1 VLALRLARGGRLAVQ
16 LRRLLVVVASAG
28 TGFLLLCSLGHA
40 LAHPEA
46 PGAAALRL
54 AWCAVPL
61 AATVQ
66 LAVAVARTDPGARP
80 RPGLAAIGLGPARL
94 MAASAATTALSCAL
108 GSAFAL
114 LVFLRLR
121 GDLGGLPLHT
131 MAADPLAAGRPLPMP
146 GTLTLLALIPGIA
159 WVCTAWSLR
168 GRATGG
174 RRVKPR
180 NRAGFRFPMAVAMG
194 GPGNGSGR
202 GAGGRPGKEPGR
214 MPGRKPG
221 KGPGKG
227 GSDPMGMRV
236 TSAPGTR
243 VTVAVRTGEPDGSR
257 TRDSD
262 GRRTRDSDR
271 RRTQD
276 SDGRRTGETD
286 GPGTE
291 DSGGRGTGDSGA
303 EGTEIL
309 SASATGGTATVVTS
323 EASADVSRDGGDTAS
338 VRTASVRTGIART
351 AAAHADITAEAEAE
365 AGAPAPV
372 LTVPSDLPWG
382 FAVLAAGLAVEAYA
396 GPAGAAE
403 LSRVTEGNA
412 PGGMLAGWVLAALG
426 LALVGPGLTHLCGR
440 LLQLFRP
447 GALRLLAG
455 RVLMAEAACV
465 GRPLGVVCAVAAL
478 SWRLLLHGN
487 LSGGLGWGTA
497 GSPGGAGGGGPSFG
511 PLGTLGILLVIGCTV
526 VTLTLASLETRQARA
541 DITGSLLRLG
551 APATALR
558 TAVALRA
565 GVLFAVFGLLTVAV
579 AELAALP
586 SVG

>member
-1 VLALRLARGGRLAVQ
+1 MLALRLARGGRLAVQ
-16 LRRLLVVVASAG
+16 LRRLLVAVASAG

-40 LAHPEA
+40 LAHPQA

-61 AATVQ
+61 AATVH

-159 WVCTAWSLR
+159 SVCTAWSLR
-168 GRATGG
+168 TRATGG
-174 RRVKPR
+174 RPVKPR
-180 NRAGFRFPMAVAMG
+180 NRAGFRFPMAVATG
-194 GPGNGSGR
+194 GPGDGSGR
-202 GAGGRPGKEPGR
+202 GTGGWPGKESGKGPGR
-214 MPGRKPG
+214 RPG

-227 GSDPMGMRV
+227 GSDPVGMRV

-243 VTVAVRTGEPDGSR
+243 VTVAVRTGEPDGPR
-257 TRDSD
+257 T
-262 GRRTRDSDR
+262 G
-271 RRTQD
+271 D

-303 EGTEIL
+303 EGTEVL
-309 SASATGGTATVVTS
+309 SASATGGAATAVVT
-323 EASADVSRDGGDTAS
+323 EASADVSPDGGDTGS
-338 VRTASVRTGIART
+338 VRTDTART
-351 AAAHADITAEAEAE
+351 AAAHTDVTVETEAETETE
-365 AGAPAPV
+365 AGEADTPAPV

-396 GPAGAAE
+396 GPVGPAE
-403 LSRVTEGNA
+403 LSGVTEGKA

-440 LLQLFRP
+440 LLQMFRP

-487 LSGGLGWGTA
+487 LSGGLGGGTA
-497 GSPGGAGGGGPSFG
+497 GGPGGAGGGSPSFG

-526 VTLTLASLETRQARA
+526 ATLTLASLETKQARA

-551 APATALR
+551 TPATALR
-558 TAVALRA
+558 TAAALRA

-586 SVG
+586 SMG